1 MAIAKASPTAV
12 STTVRPRGRPDDV
25 REPDVAI
32 EAPAVRDSVPLV
44 RDLVVQTCRSL
55 GVAQGLLDDV
65 ALAVT
70 EACSNSALHA
80 YPAQPGQGGALRVS
94 VTVREDEVTVVV
106 EDDGRGVEVVSEA
119 GSGAG
124 LGLGIIGSVTDA
136 ADLGP
141 AYEGRGTSVRM
152 AFART

>member
-1 MAIAKASPTAV
+1 M
-12 STTVRPRGRPDDV
+12 

-32 EAPAVRDSVPLV
+32 EAPATRTSVPLV
-44 RDLVVQTCRSL
+44 RDLVVHTCRTL
-55 GVAQGLLDDV
+55 GVAAGTIDDV

-70 EACSNSALHA
+70 EACANSALHA
-80 YPAQPGQGGALRVS
+80 YPGHHGIVRVS
-94 VTVREDEVTVVV
+94 VTVRQDEVTIVV
-106 EDDGRGVEVVSEA
+106 EDDGRGVELESSA

-141 AYEGRGTSVRM
+141 ASDGLGTSVRM
-152 AFART
+152 AFSRPL

>member
-1 MAIAKASPTAV
+1 
-12 STTVRPRGRPDDV
+12 V

-32 EAPAVRDSVPLV
+32 EAPAIPASVPLV

-55 GVAQGLLDDV
+55 GVGQGVLDDV

-80 YPAQPGQGGALRVS
+80 YSGRHGFVRVS
-94 VTVREDEVTVVV
+94 VTVRPDEVAIVV
-106 EDDGRGVEVVSEA
+106 EDDGHGVELPSEA

-124 LGLGIIGSVTDA
+124 LGLGIIGAVADA

-141 AYEGRGTSVRM
+141 AHAGAGTSVRM
-152 AFART
+152 AFARV